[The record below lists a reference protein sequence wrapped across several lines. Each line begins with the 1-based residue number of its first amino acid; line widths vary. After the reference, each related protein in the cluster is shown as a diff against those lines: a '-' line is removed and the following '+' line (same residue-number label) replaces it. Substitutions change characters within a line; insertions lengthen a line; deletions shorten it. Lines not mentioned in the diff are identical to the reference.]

1 MDGKGLHTGVRSLSR
16 TLMNYDWAEGP
27 KAILGG
33 PSTRSECYFGQ
44 DSEAIE
50 PFWKSRSWTTQKE
63 VFFAVDRRRYGEI
76 EVR

>member
-50 PFWKSRSWTTQKE
+50 PFWKSRS
-63 VFFAVDRRRYGEI
+63 
-76 EVR
+76 